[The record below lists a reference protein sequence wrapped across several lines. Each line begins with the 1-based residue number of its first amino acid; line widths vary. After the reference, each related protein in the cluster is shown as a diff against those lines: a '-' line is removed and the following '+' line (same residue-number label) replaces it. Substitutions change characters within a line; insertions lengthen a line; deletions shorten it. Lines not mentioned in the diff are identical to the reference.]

1 MISKEKAYFLVIVLG
16 IVTLMIIFLIS
27 KFMSKIFEN
36 KNYPKDN
43 LIEILLKSSNE
54 KNLDKGVLKKSYNGK
69 NNSIVQLY
77 ENAIVI
83 LKKDKEKVYYFSE
96 IALIT
101 SFIIMNSWGK
111 VYGYGYHFYNDKG
124 SLIETI
130 TSSEKNISSDTSSHT
145 SFENLDDFEIEL
157 LKNNTWVLDIQCLK
171 PHDGK
176 FKLPY
181 AAIDKAF
188 KRRNELLKVTV

>member
-1 MISKEKAYFLVIVLG
+1 MNKEKAYFLVIIWG
-16 IVTLMIIFLIS
+16 IVTLTIIFLIS

-43 LIEILLKSSNE
+43 LVEILFTSSTK
-54 KNLDKGVLKKSYNGK
+54 KNIDKGILKKSYIGK
-69 NNSIVQLY
+69 NNSMLQIY
-77 ENAIVI
+77 ENAVVF
-83 LKKDKEKVYYFSE
+83 LRKDKEKIHYFSE

-111 VYGYGYHFYNDKG
+111 IYGYGYHFYNDNG

-130 TSSEKNISSDTSSHT
+130 TSSEKNIGSDTSSHT

-157 LKNNTWVLDIQCLK
+157 LKNNIWVLDIKYLK

-181 AAIDKAF
+181 AAIDKSF
-188 KRRNELLKVTV
+188 KRRNELLKNN